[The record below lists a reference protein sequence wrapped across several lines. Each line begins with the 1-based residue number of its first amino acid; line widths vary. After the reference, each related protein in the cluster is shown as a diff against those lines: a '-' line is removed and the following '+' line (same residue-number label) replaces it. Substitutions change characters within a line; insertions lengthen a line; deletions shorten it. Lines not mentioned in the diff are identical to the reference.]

1 MAAIAA
7 SNIVNIT
14 RTISSDA
21 SKPIAFGGSNGLVM
35 EVFRIAAGGAQTDTA
50 AITPQYISDIRMVE
64 SNVSASDNLST
75 TAANTN
81 VTLTLGI
88 VGTAATATIG
98 AFQVRLVGRLA

>member
-1 MAAIAA
+1 MATIA
-7 SNIVNIT
+7 STNIT
-14 RTISSDA
+14 GTVAVDG
-21 SKPIAFGGSNGLVM
+21 SKPIAFGGATGLVM
-35 EVFRIAAGGAQTDTA
+35 EVFRVASGAAQTDTVVIA
-50 AITPQYISDIRMVE
+50 PRYISDIRIVE

-81 VTLTLGI
+81 VTLTLGM